1 MMYKLSIVPLKVGM
15 TIHCRI
21 LSVNIEKFSVDLSCR
36 SSDLAD
42 KQGRFRSAV
51 WNMLHSHSHVMS
63 L

>member
-1 MMYKLSIVPLKVGM
+1 M

-21 LSVNIEKFSVDLSCR
+21 IKVNLEKFSVDLTCR

-42 KQGRFRSAV
+42 QGGKFRYAV
-51 WNMLHSHSHVMS
+51 VSIGAIVQLQCVVVLLIQPVQGHV